1 MTIIDPCSRCGGE
14 GHLMGEGRYEGCP
27 DCPKGRAINVE
38 LAEID
43 AERLAECARP
53 ETGDE
58 TGA

>member
-1 MTIIDPCSRCGGE
+1 VTIIDLCSRCGGE
-14 GHLMGEGRYEGCP
+14 GHLMGEGR
-27 DCPKGRAINVE
+27 AVNVE

-43 AERLAECARP
+43 AELLAECARP